1 MGSLTYKDFK
11 VKTDINDERL
21 EKLKTYFNLIKIW
34 QKKFNLISQKSFES
48 IWERHFLDSYQILK
62 LIGNKKRILDIGSGA
77 GFPAIVCAIC
87 SNNNFDLVEINQKK
101 CNFLN
106 EVKDIIGIKN
116 IFIHHSRIENLKI
129 INNFDYISARAV
141 TSLDKLLKYSFK
153 FYKNGMYCI
162 FLKGKTVFKEIEIAK
177 KKFVFDF
184 KSVNS
189 ITNKDGKILL
199 IKNINKKESQEAE
212 APV

>member
-21 EKLKTYFNLIKIW
+21 EKLKTYLNLIKIW

-106 EVKDIIGIKN
+106 EVK
-116 IFIHHSRIENLKI
+116 
-129 INNFDYISARAV
+129 
-141 TSLDKLLKYSFK
+141 
-153 FYKNGMYCI
+153 
-162 FLKGKTVFKEIEIAK
+162 
-177 KKFVFDF
+177 
-184 KSVNS
+184 
-189 ITNKDGKILL
+189 
-199 IKNINKKESQEAE
+199 NKKVPIIVPMGLDENNNILPNGELGRIILTDLNNKAFPFECVSHLIFHLLF
-212 APV
+212 

>member
-1 MGSLTYKDFK
+1 MGNLTYKDFK

-21 EKLKTYFNLIKIW
+21 EKLKTYLNLIKIW

-162 FLKGKTVFKEIEIAK
+162 FLKGRTVSKEIKTAK
-177 KKFVFDF
+177 KFFVFHF
-184 KSVNS
+184 KLVKS

-199 IKNINKKESQEAE
+199 IKNINKKKFFI
-212 APV
+212 

>member
-11 VKTDINDERL
+11 VKTDINDERS
-21 EKLKTYFNLIKIW
+21 EKLKTYLNLIKIW

-106 EVKDIIGIKN
+106 KVKDIIGIKN

-162 FLKGKTVFKEIEIAK
+162 FLKGKTVSKEIEIAK

-199 IKNINKKESQEAE
+199 IKNINKKNFFI
-212 APV
+212 

>member
-1 MGSLTYKDFK
+1 VGSLTYKDFK

-162 FLKGKTVFKEIEIAK
+162 FLKGKTVSKEIEIAK
-177 KKFVFDF
+177 KKFDFDF

-199 IKNINKKESQEAE
+199 IKNINKKKKFI
-212 APV
+212 

>member
-21 EKLKTYFNLIKIW
+21 EKLKTYLNLIKIW

-162 FLKGKTVFKEIEIAK
+162 FLKGKTVSKEIEIAK

-199 IKNINKKESQEAE
+199 IRNIKKKKNLFKLMQL
-212 APV
+212 

>member
-1 MGSLTYKDFK
+1 MGNLTYKDFK
-11 VKTDINDERL
+11 VKTGINDERL
-21 EKLKTYFNLIKIW
+21 EKLKKYLNLIKMR
-34 QKKFNLISQKSFES
+34 QKKFNLISQKSFEF

-87 SNNNFDLVEINQKK
+87 SNNNFDLVEANKKK

-162 FLKGKTVFKEIEIAK
+162 FLKGKTVSKEIEIAK

-199 IKNINKKESQEAE
+199 IKNINKKNFFI
-212 APV
+212 

>member
-1 MGSLTYKDFK
+1 VGSLTYKDFK

-162 FLKGKTVFKEIEIAK
+162 FLKGKTVSKEIEIAK

-199 IKNINKKESQEAE
+199 IKNINNKNF
-212 APV
+212 

>member
-1 MGSLTYKDFK
+1 VGSLTYKDFK

-162 FLKGKTVFKEIEIAK
+162 FLKGKTVSKEIEIAK

-199 IKNINKKESQEAE
+199 IKNINKKKFFI
-212 APV
+212 

>member
-21 EKLKTYFNLIKIW
+21 EKLKTYLNLIKIW

-162 FLKGKTVFKEIEIAK
+162 FLKGRTVSKEIKTAK
-177 KKFVFDF
+177 KFFVFHF
-184 KSVNS
+184 KLVKS

-199 IKNINKKESQEAE
+199 IKNINKKKFFI
-212 APV
+212 

>member
-21 EKLKTYFNLIKIW
+21 EKLKTYLNLIKIW

-162 FLKGKTVFKEIEIAK
+162 FLKGKTVSKEIEIAK

-199 IKNINKKESQEAE
+199 IKNLKKKKLFI
-212 APV
+212 

>member
-21 EKLKTYFNLIKIW
+21 EKLKTYLNLIKMW
-34 QKKFNLISQKSFES
+34 QKKFNLISQKSFEF

-162 FLKGKTVFKEIEIAK
+162 FLKGKTVSKEIEIAK
-177 KKFVFDF
+177 KKFDFDF

-189 ITNKDGKILL
+189 ITNKDGKILI
-199 IKNINKKESQEAE
+199 IKNINKKKKFI
-212 APV
+212 

>member
-21 EKLKTYFNLIKIW
+21 EKLRTYLNLIKIW
-34 QKKFNLISQKSFES
+34 QKKFNLISKKSFES

-141 TSLDKLLKYSFK
+141 TSLDQLLKYSFK
-153 FYKNGMYCI
+153 FYKNGTYCI
-162 FLKGKTVFKEIEIAK
+162 FLKGKTVSKEIEIAK
-177 KKFVFDF
+177 KKFVFHF
-184 KSVNS
+184 KSVKS

-199 IKNINKKESQEAE
+199 IKNLKKKKLFI
-212 APV
+212 

>member
-21 EKLKTYFNLIKIW
+21 EKLKTYLNLIKIW

-162 FLKGKTVFKEIEIAK
+162 FLKGKTVSKEIEIAK

-199 IKNINKKESQEAE
+199 IKNINKKNFFYLK
-212 APV
+212 

>member
-21 EKLKTYFNLIKIW
+21 EKLKAYLNLIKTW

-162 FLKGKTVFKEIEIAK
+162 FLKGKTVSKEIEIAK

-199 IKNINKKESQEAE
+199 IKNINKKKNFI
-212 APV
+212 

>member
-21 EKLKTYFNLIKIW
+21 EKLKTYLNLIKIW

-153 FYKNGMYCI
+153 FYKSGMYCI
-162 FLKGKTVFKEIEIAK
+162 FLKGKTVSKEIEIAK
-177 KKFVFDF
+177 KKFDFDF

-199 IKNINKKESQEAE
+199 IKNINKKKKFI
-212 APV
+212 

>member
-21 EKLKTYFNLIKIW
+21 EKLKTYLNLIKIW

-87 SNNNFDLVEINQKK
+87 SNNNFDLVEANKKK

-162 FLKGKTVFKEIEIAK
+162 FLKGKTVSKEIEIAK

-199 IKNINKKESQEAE
+199 IKNINKKNFFI
-212 APV
+212 

>member
-1 MGSLTYKDFK
+1 VGSLTYKDFK

-21 EKLKTYFNLIKIW
+21 EKLKTYLNLIKIW

-199 IKNINKKESQEAE
+199 IKNINKKNFFI
-212 APV
+212 

>member
-141 TSLDKLLKYSFK
+141 SSLDRLLKYSFK

-162 FLKGKTVFKEIEIAK
+162 FLKGKTVSKEIEIAK

-199 IKNINKKESQEAE
+199 IKNINKKKKFI
-212 APV
+212 

>member
-21 EKLKTYFNLIKIW
+21 EKLKTYLNLIKIW

-162 FLKGKTVFKEIEIAK
+162 FLKGKTVSKEIEIAK

-199 IKNINKKESQEAE
+199 IKNINKKNFYLN
-212 APV
+212 

>member
-21 EKLKTYFNLIKIW
+21 EKLKTYLNLIKIW

-162 FLKGKTVFKEIEIAK
+162 FLKGKTVSKEIEIAK

-189 ITNKDGKILL
+189 VTNKDGKILL
-199 IKNINKKESQEAE
+199 IKNINKKNFFI
-212 APV
+212 

>member
-21 EKLKTYFNLIKIW
+21 EKLKTYLNLIKIW

-129 INNFDYISARAV
+129 INNYDYISARAV

-162 FLKGKTVFKEIEIAK
+162 FLKGKTVSKEIEIAK

-199 IKNINKKESQEAE
+199 IKNINKKNFYLN
-212 APV
+212 

>member
-21 EKLKTYFNLIKIW
+21 EKLKTYLNLIKIW

-162 FLKGKTVFKEIEIAK
+162 FLKGKTVSKEIEIAK

-199 IKNINKKESQEAE
+199 IKNINKKNFFI
-212 APV
+212 

>member
-21 EKLKTYFNLIKIW
+21 EKLKTYLNLIKIW

-129 INNFDYISARAV
+129 TNNFEYISARAV
-141 TSLDKLLKYSFK
+141 ASLDKLLKYSFK

-162 FLKGKTVFKEIEIAK
+162 FLKGKTVSKEIEIAK

-199 IKNINKKESQEAE
+199 IKNINKKNFFI
-212 APV
+212 